1 MAFYTIVIAVVASLG
16 EILSKNQS
24 KTIRDIFNAYL
35 IAYLAINGFFA
46 YVTYQF
52 LPAISAYIL
61 KPEYASWAQHESWG
75 RVFIAAFGYL
85 VIVRAK
91 FITINDTPI
100 GVDTLY
106 DAFSKYCLTHLRTA
120 IDNRQDQILN
130 EIYNKFPRLDLYE
143 EALQIRL
150 PNLAADEQKTIEA
163 EIARIK
169 GLNKTDHI
177 KCKMMGILLLRIVGT
192 QDAMIKTLQSI
203 PASAADANKQP

>member
-1 MAFYTIVIAVVASLG
+1 MAFYTVAIAVVASLG

-24 KTIRDIFNAYL
+24 KTIRDILNVYL

-46 YVTYQF
+46 FVTYQF
-52 LPAISAYIL
+52 LPAIAAYIL
-61 KPEYASWAQHESWG
+61 KPEYTGWAQGASWG

-106 DAFSKYCLTHLRTA
+106 EAFSKYCLTHLRIA
-120 IDNRQDQILN
+120 IDNRQDRILN
-130 EIYNKFPRLDLYE
+130 EAYGKFPRPEQYE
-143 EALQIRL
+143 EALQMRL
-150 PNLAADEQKTIEA
+150 PNLTADEQKTIEA
-163 EIARIK
+163 EIARVK
-169 GLNKTDHI
+169 GLNKSDHI

-192 QDAMIKTLQSI
+192 KEAMINTLESV
-203 PASAADANKQP
+203 PPSPSLER